1 MEDFKKFQDSE
12 KHKVE
17 IVKFYTDNNSYYPL
31 FNKWLYELDFIA
43 YDKTSYFMSGLMYC
57 LNLFGNEQKNQT
69 SELKLYRGMRLDIIT
84 LLPYKNCEGKLIVFA
99 SFTSTSIDLSP
110 AKDFSFRNKSTEYRK
125 NRGIYSVIFYI
136 NFNLKSNWFPNG
148 IDVHGLSLYDYEKE
162 ILFQPFTFFKITKVD
177 IDFDNN
183 TADINLEVI
192 GRKEVLEEK
201 VKEGKIITYN
211 EKEGIMEIVN

>member
-1 MEDFKKFQDSE
+1 M
-12 KHKVE
+12 
-17 IVKFYTDNNSYYPL
+17 
-31 FNKWLYELDFIA
+31 
-43 YDKTSYFMSGLMYC
+43 
-57 LNLFGNEQKNQT
+57 
-69 SELKLYRGMRLDIIT
+69 
-84 LLPYKNCEGKLIVFA
+84 
-99 SFTSTSIDLSP
+99 
-110 AKDFSFRNKSTEYRK
+110 
-125 NRGIYSVIFYI
+125 IFYI

-148 IDVHGLSLYDYEKE
+148 IDVHGLSLYGYEKE

-201 VKEGKIITYN
+201 VKEGKMITYN